1 MGLFSRNK
9 GNDAV
14 NQSVVMTRLEGSQS
28 ASPGARQKKGLL
40 GKKEKKDPEFSDM
53 PQAGDFTENGKA
65 EFAEIY
71 GSALVSRRQ
80 HFIVSLGA
88 LALCGIAMVYA
99 LNIASNKIA
108 VPWFVEV
115 DKATGVLSRPVKI
128 ESMAPNEAVIRSTL
142 AIFAEKCFTIDPK
155 LSRIYLNDC
164 ARLATGRAVEQLRVF
179 RAENDV
185 IAKIAKGN
193 EIRFAKTKS
202 VDITTKGTAFV
213 HLETRDVAS
222 DGSEMNPKNYR
233 LRLDYVFIPPK
244 DEDELIQN
252 PLGIYVSMFTSNQE
266 R

>member
-9 GNDAV
+9 GNEAV
-14 NQSVVMTRLEGSQS
+14 NQSVVMTVAEGSQG
-28 ASPGARQKKGLL
+28 ASHGARPKKGFV
-40 GKKEKKDPEFSDM
+40 GKKERRDPEFSDM
-53 PQAGDFTENGKA
+53 HQAGDFSENGKA

-80 HFIVSLGA
+80 HFVVSLGA
-88 LALCGIAMVYA
+88 LALCGIAMIYA
-99 LNIASNKIA
+99 LTIASNKIA
-108 VPWFVEV
+108 VPWFVEI
-115 DKATGVLSRPVKI
+115 DKATGVLSKPVKI
-128 ESMAPNEAVIRSTL
+128 ESLTPNEAVIRSTL

-155 LSRIYLNDC
+155 LSRIYLSDC
-164 ARLATGRAVEQLRVF
+164 ARLATGRAVEQLRAF

-185 IAKIAKGN
+185 IAKIAKGS
-193 EIRFAKTKS
+193 EIRFAKAKS

-213 HLETRDVAS
+213 HLETRDVGP
-222 DGSEMNPKNYR
+222 DGTELNPKNYR

-252 PLGIYVSMFTSNQE
+252 PLGLYVSMFTSNQE